1 MKKSYFKLFLLA
13 LAVYAFASCSP
24 NPEETITTDDSDIV
38 VTLYSDTTDFTR
50 YATFSIVDSVLT
62 IDDDGNR
69 IRVLASVDETILS
82 TVTKEMKKKGYVLVD
97 TSASPDLFVDLAK
110 LKMTTTGTV
119 WYPGYWGGGYYGGCW
134 YYPCWGGS
142 YPGYGGGSYTY
153 EYETGSL
160 VIDVF
165 SRKGELDS
173 SELIF
178 VPWNAYL
185 QGVLSSST
193 LTNHSRV
200 QTNIERAFSQSPYL
214 NIN

>member
-1 MKKSYFKLFLLA
+1 MKKSYFKLFSIA
-13 LAVYAFASCSP
+13 LAIFAFASCSQ
-24 NPEETITTDDSDIV
+24 NPEESLSTEDSDVV

-69 IRVLASVDETILS
+69 VRVLGSAEETMIN
-82 TVTKEMKKKGYVLVD
+82 TIVKEMEKKGYTKVD
-97 TSASPDLFVDLAK
+97 TIASPDLFIDLAT
-110 LKMTTTGTV
+110 LTMTTTGTV

-142 YPGYGGGSYTY
+142 YPGYGGGGYTY
-153 EYETGSL
+153 EYETGSV

-165 SRKGELDS
+165 SQKGELNDK
-173 SELIF
+173 ELVF
-178 VPWNAYL
+178 VPWNVYL
-185 QGVLSSST
+185 QGILSSST
-193 LTNHSRV
+193 LTNHSRI